1 MKDRELTK
9 DITPLVEEVMSRY
22 SKMINRLVNIPW
34 PERDVFEIYATD
46 RIYQMQTARDRDGKI
61 TPERAKWMR
70 DEWERRGR
78 PPLRKFAKK
87 VLGMSRGDTGYKPLR
102 WPFYDKVLFNMSY
115 WGHKGEYELL
125 LNSGETPRW
134 RRVAMLKLLYREPR
148 KFTQFVE
155 EHLQEFFDTD
165 PPEVLIKP
173 MVSKI
178 GWVSEYLRDKPGTYR
193 IIHQYSKRSGIP
205 ITPPDDDYR
214 KWQQSGELDK

>member
-22 SKMINRLVNIPW
+22 LKVINRLVNIPW

-46 RIYQMQTARDRDGKI
+46 RIYQMRTARYRDDMI

-70 DEWERRGR
+70 NEWERMGR
-78 PPLRKFAKK
+78 PPLRRFAKK
-87 VLGMSRGDTGYKPLR
+87 ALRMSKDDPDYGPYR
-102 WPFYDKVLFNMSY
+102 WPFYDKVPFNMSY

-125 LNSGETPRW
+125 LNPKETPRW
-134 RRVAMLKLLYREPR
+134 RRIAMLKLLYNEPR
-148 KFTQFVE
+148 KFTKFIQ
-155 EHLQEFFDTD
+155 EHLQEFFDTE

-178 GWVSEYLRDKPGTYR
+178 GWVSEYLHDKLPVYR
-193 IIHQYSKRSGIP
+193 IIHQFSKRTGIP
-205 ITPPDDDYR
+205 ITPPEDDYTTWR
-214 KWQQSGELDK
+214 DQGVLD